1 MSDIFP
7 LANTRFMTK
16 TLSLS
21 SEIDRFLVSSVS
33 DVLTRLQSVDSDIV
47 VLAEERPE
55 ELDLAIGPVVQSLPN
70 FEKRASLTRVQS
82 HATVSSAL
90 SEMGLASEQLVSQ
103 MVGHIE
109 LFANLFE
116 QEKMEVRIEL
126 TDRQSCPKFH
136 CDNVFVRM
144 LVTYYGPTTEFIDHR
159 EPEIIFRA
167 PLSTVVFLKG
177 HKHPTYQDRILHR
190 SPEFTNGVKR
200 LTMILNFCDWMGKR

>member
-1 MSDIFP
+1 
-7 LANTRFMTK
+7 MTK
-16 TLSLS
+16 TLSS
-21 SEIDRFLVSSVS
+21 RSEIECFLVSSAS
-33 DVLTRLQSVDSDIV
+33 DVLARLTSDDSDIV

-55 ELDLAIGPVVQSLPN
+55 EFEFDIRPVVQSLPN
-70 FEKRASLTRVQS
+70 FEKRTSLSLDQS
-82 HATVSSAL
+82 HDVVSSAL
-90 SEMGLASEQLVSQ
+90 VEMGLESEQLESQ
-103 MVGHIE
+103 MQRHIE
-109 LFANLFE
+109 LFAKLFE

-144 LVTYYGPTTEFIDHR
+144 LVTYCGPTTEFIDR
-159 EPEIIFRA
+159 QEPEIIFRA
-167 PLSTVVFLKG
+167 PLSSVVFLKG

>member
-1 MSDIFP
+1 
-7 LANTRFMTK
+7 MTK
-16 TLSLS
+16 TLSS
-21 SEIDRFLVSSVS
+21 RSEIECFLVSSAS
-33 DVLTRLQSVDSDIV
+33 DVLARLTSDDSDIV

-55 ELDLAIGPVVQSLPN
+55 EFEFDIRPVVQSLPN
-70 FEKRASLTRVQS
+70 FEKRTSLSLDQS
-82 HATVSSAL
+82 HDVVSSAL
-90 SEMGLASEQLVSQ
+90 VEMGLESEQLESQ
-103 MVGHIE
+103 MQRHIE
-109 LFANLFE
+109 LFAKLFE

-144 LVTYYGPTTEFIDHR
+144 LVTYCGPTTEFIDRR

-167 PLSTVVFLKG
+167 PLSSVVFLKG

>member
-1 MSDIFP
+1 
-7 LANTRFMTK
+7 MTK
-16 TLSLS
+16 TLSPRC
-21 SEIDRFLVSSVS
+21 EIERFLVSNVS
-33 DVLTRLQSVDSDIV
+33 DMLARLTSDDSDIV

-55 ELDLAIGPVVQSLPN
+55 EFELNIAPVVQSLPN
-70 FEKRASLTRVQS
+70 FEKRTSLSLDQS
-82 HATVSSAL
+82 HNVVSSAL
-90 SEMGLASEQLVSQ
+90 VEMGLASEQLESQ
-103 MVGHIE
+103 MLRHIE
-109 LFANLFE
+109 LFAKLFE
-116 QEKMEVRIEL
+116 QEKMEARIEL

-144 LVTYYGPTTEFIDHR
+144 LVTYCGPTTEFIDRR

-167 PLSTVVFLKG
+167 PLSSVVFLKG

>member
-1 MSDIFP
+1 
-7 LANTRFMTK
+7 MTK
-16 TLSLS
+16 TLSS
-21 SEIDRFLVSSVS
+21 RSEIERFLVSNAS
-33 DVLTRLQSVDSDIV
+33 DMLARLTSVDSDIV
-47 VLAEERPE
+47 ALAEERPE
-55 ELDLAIGPVVQSLPN
+55 EFELNIGPVVQSLPN
-70 FEKRASLTRVQS
+70 FEKRTSLSLDQS
-82 HATVSSAL
+82 HDVVSGAL
-90 SEMGLASEQLVSQ
+90 NEMGLASEQLEGQ
-103 MVGHIE
+103 MLRHIE

-116 QEKMEVRIEL
+116 QEKAEVRIEL

-144 LVTYYGPTTEFIDHR
+144 LVTYCGPTTEFIDRR

-167 PLSTVVFLKG
+167 PLSSVVFLKG